1 MSTAPQSP
9 LATPV
14 PWDLVSAGYESD
26 IVPVFESYARDAL
39 RLAGVEAGRH
49 VLDVAAGPG
58 TLALL
63 AAEESARV
71 DAIDFAPAM
80 IERLER
86 RVRER
91 GAENVVARVGDGQA
105 LPYADE
111 SFDSAFSMFGLMFFP
126 DRAKGFAELRRV
138 LRPGG
143 TALVSSW
150 HPIDAVPAM
159 RVLFTTLRE
168 LMPAPAPDGPPPLSS
183 AASVREEMEAAGF
196 RDVEVHT
203 IVHAMRHDSLHAMFE
218 SMERSMAPLLLLRTR
233 LGAEAWAPI
242 ARKLRDALA
251 VELGEGPAVTEMPA
265 YFGLGR
271 R

>member
-9 LATPV
+9 LATPT

-26 IVPVFESYARDAL
+26 IVPVFEGYARDAL
-39 RLAGVEAGRH
+39 ELARVDGTHR

-58 TLALL
+58 TLSLL
-63 AAEESARV
+63 AAERAHHVE
-71 DAIDFAPAM
+71 AIDFAPAM
-80 IERLER
+80 IERLAR

-91 GAENVVARVGDGQA
+91 SVTNVTACVGDGQA

-111 SFDSAFSMFGLMFFP
+111 SFDAGFSMFGLMFFP

-150 HPIDAVPAM
+150 HPVEAVPAM

-168 LMPAPAPDGPPPLSS
+168 LIPMPAPDGPPPLSS

-203 IVHAMRHDSLHAMFE
+203 LVHEMKHESLAAMFA
-218 SMERSMAPLLLLRTR
+218 SMERSMAPIVLLRTR
-233 LGAEAWAPI
+233 LGAEAWAPL
-242 ARKLRDALA
+242 AKKLRDAL
-251 VELGEGPAVTEMPA
+251 VLELGEGACVTEMPA
-265 YFGLGR
+265 YVGMGR